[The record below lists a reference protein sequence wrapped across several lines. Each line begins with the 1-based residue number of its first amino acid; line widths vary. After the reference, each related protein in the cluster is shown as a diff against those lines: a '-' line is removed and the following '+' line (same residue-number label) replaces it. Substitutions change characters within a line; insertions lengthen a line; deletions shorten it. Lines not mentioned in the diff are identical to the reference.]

1 MESNHKSMI
10 NNKHTTL
17 GIELGSTRIKAVLIG
32 EDHAPIASG
41 GHTWENKLEEGIWTY
56 SLEDVWAG
64 LQNCYQDLSE
74 NVMRQYDVKL
84 TSVGA
89 LGISGMMHG
98 YLVFDQNDQQLV
110 PFRTWRNTI
119 TGQAAEILS
128 KEFNFN
134 IPQRWSVAHLYQA
147 ILGGEEHVKDI
158 AFMTTLAGYVHWQLT
173 GEKVLGVGEASGM
186 FPIDSNLNAYNPEM
200 LRQFNRLCAEK
211 DYSWKLE
218 NIMPKV
224 LTAGDNAGYLSA
236 NGAKLLDPTGTL
248 QPGIPMC
255 PPEGDAGTGMVAT
268 NSVAPRTGNVSA
280 GTSIF
285 AMVVLEKE
293 LSKVYPELDVV
304 TTPTGKPVA
313 MVHCNNCSSEI
324 DGWVRVFTELLENMG
339 HKPSKDELYSVLYN
353 KALSADPDGGN
364 LLAYNYLSGEHIT
377 GFEEGR
383 PLFVRKQNSNFTL
396 GNFMRTLLFSAM
408 GTLRIGMDIL
418 TRNEQVRLDKL
429 LGHGGIFKTKGVAQQ
444 LMAGALNVPVAVMA
458 SAGEGG
464 AWGIALLAAYMKN
477 KAKDETF
484 EAYLDQKVFAQ
495 ESLSFI
501 EPKAEDI
508 EGFNL
513 FLQRY
518 KDGLNIEKAAIE
530 YFR

>member
-1 MESNHKSMI
+1 MDSKIKQMI

-396 GNFMRTLLFSAM
+396 GNFMRALLFSAM

-495 ESLSFI
+495 ENLSLI
-501 EPKAEDI
+501 KPKEEDI
-508 EGFNL
+508 EGFNK

-518 KDGLNIEKAAIE
+518 KDGLDIEKAAIDN
-530 YFR
+530 Y

>member
-1 MESNHKSMI
+1 MESNIRQMI

-17 GIELGSTRIKAVLIG
+17 GLELGSTRIKAVLIG
-32 EDHAPIASG
+32 EDLAPIASG
-41 GHTWENKLEEGIWTY
+41 GHNWENKLEEGIWTY

-64 LQNCYQDLSE
+64 IQNCYKNLSE
-74 NVMRQYDVKL
+74 NVMRQYNVRL

-98 YLVFDQNDQQLV
+98 YLVLDKNDQQLV

-147 ILGGEEHVKDI
+147 ILDGEEHVKDI

-293 LSKVYPELDVV
+293 LSKVYPELDIVN
-304 TTPTGKPVA
+304 TPSGKPVA

-339 HKPSKDELYSVLYN
+339 HKPSKDELYSMLYN

-383 PLFVRKQNSNFTL
+383 PLFVRKQNSHFTL

-518 KDGLNIEKAAIE
+518 KDGLNIEKAAIDN
-530 YFR
+530 Y

>member
-1 MESNHKSMI
+1 MI
-10 NNKHTTL
+10 NSEHTTL

-32 EDHAPIASG
+32 EDHTPIAAG
-41 GHTWENKLEEGIWTY
+41 GHNWENKLENGIWTY
-56 SLEDVWAG
+56 SLEDIWMG
-64 LQNCYQDLSE
+64 LQDCYRDLSE
-74 NVMRQYDVKL
+74 NVWRQYGVKL
-84 TSVGA
+84 TRMGA
-89 LGISGMMHG
+89 IGISGMMHG
-98 YLVFDQNDQQLV
+98 YLVFDKNNQQLV

-119 TGQAAEILS
+119 TGQAAELLS

-147 ILGGEEHVKDI
+147 ILNGEQHVKDI
-158 AFMTTLAGYVHWQLT
+158 AFITTLAGYVHWQLT
-173 GEKVLGVGEASGM
+173 EEKVLGVGEASGM
-186 FPIDSNLNAYNPEM
+186 FPIDSNLNDYNPRM
-200 LRQFNRLCAEK
+200 LRQFEQLIAAQ

-224 LTAGDNAGYLSA
+224 LTAGDNAGCLRA
-236 NGAKLLDPTGTL
+236 KGAKLLDPTGTL

-293 LSKVYPELDVV
+293 LSKVYPELDLV
-304 TTPTGKPVA
+304 TTPSGKPVA

-324 DGWVRVFTELLENMG
+324 DGWIKLFAELLENMG
-339 HKPSKDELYSVLYN
+339 HKPVKDELYSVLYN
-353 KALSADPDGGN
+353 KALSADADGGN

-383 PLFVRKQNSNFTL
+383 PLFLRKQNSNFTL

-418 TRNEQVRLDKL
+418 ALNEQVRLDKL

-464 AWGIALLAAYMKN
+464 AWGIALLAAYMIN
-477 KAKDETF
+477 KTEDETF
-484 EAYLDQKVFAQ
+484 EAYLDQRVFAQ
-495 ESLSFI
+495 EGINLI

-530 YFR
+530 CFS

>member
-1 MESNHKSMI
+1 MEKIKQMI
-10 NNKHTTL
+10 NSNRTTL

-32 EDHAPIASG
+32 EDHTPIATG
-41 GHTWENKLEEGIWTY
+41 GHTWENKLENGIWTY
-56 SLEDVWAG
+56 DLAEVWTG
-64 LQNCYQDLSE
+64 LQNCYRDLADKVRRQF
-74 NVMRQYDVKL
+74 NVTL

-89 LGISGMMHG
+89 IGISGMMHG
-98 YLVFDQNDQQLV
+98 YLVFDKNGELLV

-119 TGQAAEILS
+119 TGEAAAILS

-134 IPQRWSVAHLYQA
+134 IPQRWSVAHLYQS
-147 ILGGEEHVKDI
+147 ILSGEEHVKDI
-158 AFMTTLAGYVHWQLT
+158 AYMTTLSGYVHWQLT
-173 GEKVLGVGEASGM
+173 GEKVLGVGDASGM
-186 FPIDSNLNAYNPEM
+186 FPVDSNLNAYNPRM
-200 LRQFNRLCAEK
+200 LRQFEQLIAGKN
-211 DYSWKLE
+211 YNWKLE
-218 NIMPKV
+218 EIMPKV
-224 LTAGDNAGYLSA
+224 LTAGDHAGYLSA
-236 NGAKLLDPTGTL
+236 EGAKLLDPTGTL

-293 LSKVYPELDVV
+293 LSRIYPELDIVN
-304 TTPTGKPVA
+304 TPCGKPVA

-324 DGWVRVFTELLENMG
+324 DAWINLFKELLENMG
-339 HKPSKDELYSVLYN
+339 QNPSKDELYSVLYN
-353 KALSADPDGGN
+353 KALTADPDGGN

-383 PLFVRKQNSNFTL
+383 PLFLRKQNSRFTL
-396 GNFMRTLLFSAM
+396 GNFMRTLLFSTL

-418 TRNEQVRLDKL
+418 AQEQVRIDRL
-429 LGHGGIFKTKGVAQQ
+429 LGHGGLFKTKGVAQQ

-464 AWGIALLAAYMKN
+464 AWGIALLAAYMLK
-477 KAKDETF
+477 KTSGETL

-495 ESLSFI
+495 EALSFI
-501 EPKAEDI
+501 APKAEDV

-513 FLQRY
+513 FLRRY
-518 KDGLNIEKAAIE
+518 KDGLKIEKAAVE
-530 YFR
+530 NY